1 MLLRK
6 RVEEY
11 ETELRGVA
19 RQLTLTLQDK
29 RDKEIQVH
37 TSTIGRD
44 SSHSHSRTRGTR
56 KLRYTTVPEG
66 GQTFCYLLSNFEIQ
80 QVVLYCRYG
89 IYRIQ
94 LGSTKFD
101 KLPS

>member
-29 RDKEIQVH
+29 RDKETQVH
-37 TSTIGRD
+37 TSTIGREWR
-44 SSHSHSRTRGTR
+44 STR
-56 KLRYTTVPEG
+56 
-66 GQTFCYLLSNFEIQ
+66 QS
-80 QVVLYCRYG
+80 
-89 IYRIQ
+89 
-94 LGSTKFD
+94 
-101 KLPS
+101 